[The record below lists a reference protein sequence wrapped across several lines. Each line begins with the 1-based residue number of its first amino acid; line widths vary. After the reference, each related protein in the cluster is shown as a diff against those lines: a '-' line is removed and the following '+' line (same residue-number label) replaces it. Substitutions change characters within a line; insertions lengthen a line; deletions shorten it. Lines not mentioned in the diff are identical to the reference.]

1 MKKLFQLFLFLVLVL
16 ISIIFYNFYFS
27 KSDTSKI
34 DKKKENK
41 TLIENENNLIKNLKY
56 NVKFDNNSQYFIT
69 AELSELVYVDNIEI
83 VKMQLVT
90 ARFIDENNIPL
101 IIKSKEA
108 VYNNNSYDTK
118 FSQDITIKYME
129 NSINSDNLY
138 LNFTNNIVT
147 IYNNVVY
154 EGLQGLFRA
163 DNVVIDLVTKDI
175 EIFMNNSKNKVSGIS
190 N

>member
-1 MKKLFQLFLFLVLVL
+1 
-16 ISIIFYNFYFS
+16 
-27 KSDTSKI
+27 
-34 DKKKENK
+34 
-41 TLIENENNLIKNLKY
+41 
-56 NVKFDNNSQYFIT
+56 
-69 AELSELVYVDNIEI
+69 
-83 VKMQLVT
+83 MQLVT

>member
-16 ISIIFYNFYFS
+16 ISFIFYSFYFT
-27 KSDTSKI
+27 KSNL
-34 DKKKENK
+34 DKTNNKKENQS
-41 TLIENENNLIKNLKY
+41 LIENENNLIKNLKY

-69 AELSELVYVDNIEI
+69 AELSELTYVDDIEI
-83 VKMQLVT
+83 VKMQVVT
-90 ARFIDENNIPL
+90 AKFIDENDIPL
-101 IIKSKEA
+101 IIRSKEA
-108 VYNNNSYDTK
+108 IYNNNSYDTK
-118 FSQDITIKYME
+118 FSRDITINYME
-129 NSINSDNLY
+129 NVISSDNLY

-154 EGLQGLFRA
+154 EGLQGLLRA
-163 DNVVIDLVTKDI
+163 DNVVIDLVTKNI